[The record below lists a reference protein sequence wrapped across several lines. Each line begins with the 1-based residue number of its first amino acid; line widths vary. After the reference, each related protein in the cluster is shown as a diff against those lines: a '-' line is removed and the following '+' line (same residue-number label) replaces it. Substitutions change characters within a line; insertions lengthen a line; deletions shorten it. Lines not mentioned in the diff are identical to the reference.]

1 MIKVRTSLDA
11 SCIKEETLQMV
22 TCPICG
28 QKMGEVRYLNGVIML
43 RMQCRRCRN
52 YIKVDVTGTK

>member
-1 MIKVRTSLDA
+1 MIKVRTSLDD

-43 RMQCRRCRN
+43 RIQCRRCRS